1 VSLLAGC
8 SQSPSAESIV
18 VGHLSPLS
26 GPDKRIGE
34 HARQGIILAVEEA
47 NGENDKIN
55 GRSVEV
61 HHADDRGNAPL
72 AGDEAVR
79 LITVNRALALLGGTS
94 TDQAEQIARSMQ
106 SYGDENSQTKQLS
119 GIPFVTPSPLP
130 LASESA
136 FSTGLAPA
144 RQGQLLGRFAAQ
156 ELKTKHVAVVFDGG
170 SMSAAVAE
178 GFTREFAANGSRRAD
193 HYRYEKDGLGE
204 LPGRIARAKPEAVLI
219 AAPVADFVKLRE
231 GLAGA
236 GLTVPLLFGGE
247 ELTWPALVAEPA
259 ARDGVYAVTTFAAE
273 GLTPQG
279 KELARRYQERFQE
292 PLDLYAATA
301 YDGAR
306 ILFEAMRRARSC
318 KPELVRE
325 ALGGLDNFESLTGP
339 FTIDRDDHTARR
351 PAFVVQQQQG
361 QMKLVQRYDAES
373 K

>member
-1 VSLLAGC
+1 MLTGC
-8 SQSPSAESIV
+8 SQSTPAEPIV

-34 HARQGIILAVEEA
+34 HARQGIMLAVEEA

-79 LITVNRALALLGGTS
+79 LVTVNRAVALLGGTS

-130 LASESA
+130 LPLAAESA

-170 SMSAAVAE
+170 SVSAAVAE

-219 AAPVADFVKLRE
+219 AAPVADFVKLRD

-247 ELTWPALVAEPA
+247 DLTWPALVAEPA
-259 ARDGVYAVTTFAAE
+259 AGDGVYATTMFAAD

-279 KELARRYQERFQE
+279 KELARRYQERFKE

-306 ILFEAMRRARSC
+306 VLFEAMRRARSC

-339 FTIDRDDHTARR
+339 LTIDRGDHTARR

-361 QMKLVQRYDAES
+361 QTKLVQRYDAE
-373 K
+373 